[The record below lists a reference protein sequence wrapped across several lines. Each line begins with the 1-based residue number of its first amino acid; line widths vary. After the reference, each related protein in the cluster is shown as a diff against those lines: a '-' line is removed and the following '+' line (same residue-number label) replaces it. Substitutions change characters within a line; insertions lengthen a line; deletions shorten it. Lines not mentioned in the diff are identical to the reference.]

1 VTATTAAPHRAAL
14 AWLRRRWRLV
24 FIVAWLAVQ
33 LALPLLYYVSR
44 RDPHD
49 ERFAWRMFSPMRMIQ
64 CDPQFVLDD
73 KPIDL
78 KTEFHE
84 GWIDLAKRA
93 RFSILEAM
101 GARLCAEHPG
111 KRIELQMTCAPLG
124 GAVEKWP
131 GYDICTVTDL

>member
-1 VTATTAAPHRAAL
+1 MTATTTAPHRAAL
-14 AWLRRRWRLV
+14 AWLRRRRRLV
-24 FIVAWLAVQ
+24 FIVTWLAVQ
-33 LALPLLYYVSR
+33 LTLPLLYYVAR

-64 CDPQFVLDD
+64 CDPKFVLDD

-78 KTEFHE
+78 TPEFHE

-93 RFSILEAM
+93 RFSILESM
-101 GARLCAEHPG
+101 GARLCGEHPG
-111 KRIELQMTCAPLG
+111 KRIELQMTCTQLG